1 MTNLRDEI
9 LRGCGAA
16 GLVIV
21 VVLSGFMIASSESE
35 GTIQQSTP
43 SSTPEATKVQVA
55 IEVSPMTSTITITNT
70 VLPTQTE
77 TATITQT
84 FTPTITFTPTSCP
97 IPTEWKAYTIKQGD
111 TLSDLAKSRKS
122 TVEAIQQGNCLI
134 SDQIAPGMILYLP
147 PIPPKPTSTEEIEP
161 EPCSQP
167 DGWIVYTVQPGDT
180 LYALAAAVG
189 VSVQEIQQANCMGT
203 STFLEVGKTLYL
215 PHQPTAPVPTSSGGI
230 PTVIPIPI
238 PTSGG

>member
-35 GTIQQSTP
+35 GTIQPSTP

-77 TATITQT
+77 TATIT
-84 FTPTITFTPTSCP
+84 
-97 IPTEWKAYTIKQGD
+97 
-111 TLSDLAKSRKS
+111 
-122 TVEAIQQGNCLI
+122 
-134 SDQIAPGMILYLP
+134 
-147 PIPPKPTSTEEIEP
+147 
-161 EPCSQP
+161 
-167 DGWIVYTVQPGDT
+167 
-180 LYALAAAVG
+180 
-189 VSVQEIQQANCMGT
+189 
-203 STFLEVGKTLYL
+203 
-215 PHQPTAPVPTSSGGI
+215 
-230 PTVIPIPI
+230 
-238 PTSGG
+238 